1 MKKVIVGFPALV
13 MLSGCVFAARSPEAY
28 RDETGAVLATKNEAI
43 RACYDGVLK
52 TTPGAQGTVS
62 ITFEVETQAG
72 KIINVAVDPASST
85 APAPVQACVT
95 QNLDGLALTPPD
107 QRRALGRWIYQFAAP
122 ATAGAAP
129 PPPGPA
135 KT

>member
-1 MKKVIVGFPALV
+1 MKKLIVGLAGLGV
-13 MLSGCVFAARSPEAY
+13 LGGCSFAARSPEMY
-28 RDETGAVLATKNEAI
+28 RDETGVVLATKNDAI

-52 TTPGAQGTVS
+52 TTPGAEGSVT
-62 ITFEVETQAG
+62 INFEVETSAG
-72 KIINVAVDPASST
+72 KIINVSVDPTST

-107 QRRALGRWIYQFAAP
+107 QRRALGRWTYLFSAPVAAG
-122 ATAGAAP
+122 GAAP
-129 PPPGPA
+129 PAAPP